1 MYTWS
6 NDYWYTTI
14 CADEVFMSLISGSN
28 ADEKLVAALRTEL
41 PFAMIRY
48 FSLFDLC
55 TILFQP

>member
-1 MYTWS
+1 
-6 NDYWYTTI
+6 
-14 CADEVFMSLISGSN
+14 MSLISGSN